1 MYSRNSRD
9 SKAFYQARKDQ
20 DRGVRVE
27 DRRGVRVDDRRGV
40 RVDDRRGVRVDDR
53 RGVRV
58 EDRRGVRV
66 EDRRGVRVDDRRGV
80 RVEDRRGVQ
89 EVFQSQV
96 VPTADQIHNLV
107 KQVFE
112 PYDPED
118 WSILDKRDQQIIHKI
133 VYHTP
138 LMDLSIRRVLQV
150 SRFAETPSTVAF
162 ITDCIRRKFNSVT
175 Q

>member
-1 MYSRNSRD
+1 MYSTNSRD
-9 SKAFYQARKDQ
+9 SKAFYQAR
-20 DRGVRVE
+20 E
-27 DRRGVRVDDRRGV
+27 ARRREQGREEVCKPRTNRREEP
-40 RVDDRRGVRVDDR
+40 RTNRREEPRTNR
-53 RGVRV
+53 REEPRTN
-58 EDRRGVRV
+58 RR
-66 EDRRGVRVDDRRGV
+66 E
-80 RVEDRRGVQ
+80 EPPK
-89 EVFQSQV
+89 SQ
-96 VPTADQIHNLV
+96 VPTANQIHNLV

-118 WSILDKRDQQIIHKI
+118 WSILDKRDQQVIHKI

-150 SRFAETPSTVAF
+150 SRFSDTPSTVAF

>member
-20 DRGVRVE
+20 DRGVRVEDRHGVRVEDRRGVRVE

-53 RGVRV
+53 RK
-58 EDRRGVRV
+58 
-66 EDRRGVRVDDRRGV
+66 
-80 RVEDRRGVQ
+80 VQ
-89 EVFQSQV
+89 EVFQPQVVQPQV

-112 PYDPED
+112 PYDPDD